1 MSMPGNGTEVAEHQ
15 KQLSSQQQRLLDPL
29 RPASG
34 QVTPVFGKAHIDS
47 LRFEYLYVQI
57 TRLYFCDVSCRVFV
71 VAVVCLTVM
80 LWALHRVLIHYCSLF
95 WSHHAFCGNEVT
107 MASWGTTTVWRHAT
121 RFPHVPLVDSLKKGV
136 FWGGGIL
143 YPHGLSLSL
152 IHSSFFLCLA
162 NLPQP
167 PPLPMWLHFL
177 PLDHFTPTW
186 TSSLTEMMEA
196 VHSLEMLE
204 LTITV
209 WCRGSTFPRNAGTC
223 HHCVI

>member
-1 MSMPGNGTEVAEHQ
+1 MSMPGNGTLEVAEHQ

-107 MASWGTTTVWRHAT
+107 MAS
-121 RFPHVPLVDSLKKGV
+121 
-136 FWGGGIL
+136 
-143 YPHGLSLSL
+143 
-152 IHSSFFLCLA
+152 
-162 NLPQP
+162 
-167 PPLPMWLHFL
+167 
-177 PLDHFTPTW
+177 
-186 TSSLTEMMEA
+186 
-196 VHSLEMLE
+196 
-204 LTITV
+204 
-209 WCRGSTFPRNAGTC
+209 
-223 HHCVI
+223 